1 MRFGPP
7 VQFVHRPDGHN
18 LAYQVLG
25 DAPLDLV
32 LLFGWPTHLGLLWEN
47 PSLAGFLHKLA
58 SFSRLILVDRLSNGL
73 SDRGPG
79 GQTFEDELDDVRLV
93 LDAVA
98 SQRAA
103 FFGCHIGGR
112 LALLFAATYPERTRA
127 VVTFAAH
134 PATLPADDYPWGST
148 PEQREWLLTAIKRG
162 PPDPAGLL
170 PRVAPRESADP
181 SFRHWWRM
189 FYQSATTAPEAY
201 DMVASL
207 GPVDIRRLLGS
218 VRVPTLLLHRTG
230 DQWVDVGAS
239 RYMAERLPDARLV
252 ELPGD
257 DHFPF
262 LGDQD
267 AVVVLTQE
275 FLTGVRPAV
284 DPDRVLATVLFTD
297 IVDSTRL
304 ATELGDQR
312 WHRTLEQHNAVVR
325 ANLARFRGRDI
336 KTTGDGFLAVAAYR
350 AANTLDAMVGHHSV
364 RYERFGWPPLAWMT
378 CSPGRRPAW
387 ARGLTC
393 VLAPLVA
400 GRLAGPGGRCAVT
413 VAPIPAPTPAAWRP
427 LSRSDSP
434 CRRQSSSCSWTD
446 SPQDRTHHLH
456 GRPTR
461 QCGSDATTRRDRPRF
476 CNCNTDQVVRSSLP
490 LQRPSSRRRRH
501 DGNRGTGLTH
511 HPSQN

>member
-7 VQFVHRPDGHN
+7 AQFTRRPDGHN
-18 LAYQVLG
+18 LAYQVVG

-32 LLFGWPTHLGLLWEN
+32 LLFGWPTHLGLLWED
-47 PSLAGFLHKLA
+47 PSLAGFLDKLA
-58 SFSRLILVDRLSNGL
+58 SFSRLILVDRLGNGL
-73 SDRGPG
+73 SDRGPA

-98 SQRAA
+98 SRRAA

-148 PEQREWLLTAIKRG
+148 PEQREGLLTAIKRG

-181 SFRHWWRM
+181 AFRHWWRM

-201 DMVASL
+201 DLVASL

-218 VRVPTLLLHRTG
+218 IRVPTLVLHRTG
-230 DQWVDVGAS
+230 DQEVDVAAS

-252 ELPGD
+252 ELAGD

-267 AVVVLTQE
+267 AVVVLAQE
-275 FLTGVRPAV
+275 FLTGARPAP

-297 IVDSTRL
+297 LVDSTRL
-304 ATELGDQR
+304 ATELGDRR
-312 WHRTLEQHNAVVR
+312 WHRTLEQHNQIVR
-325 ANLARFRGRDI
+325 ANLARFRGREV
-336 KTTGDGFLAVAAYR
+336 KTTGDGFLATFDGPARAIRSADAIRAGLRELGLEVRMGLHTGECELLGDDIGGIAVHIAAR
-350 AANTLDAMVGHHSV
+350 
-364 RYERFGWPPLAWMT
+364 
-378 CSPGRRPAW
+378 
-387 ARGLTC
+387 
-393 VLAPLVA
+393 VLAQAGAGEIWCSRTVKDLVA
-400 GRLAGPGGRCAVT
+400 GAGFAFTDHGSYRLRGVPDQWQLFAVEL
-413 VAPIPAPTPAAWRP
+413 AARP
-427 LSRSDSP
+427 P
-434 CRRQSSSCSWTD
+434 V
-446 SPQDRTHHLH
+446 
-456 GRPTR
+456 
-461 QCGSDATTRRDRPRF
+461 PR
-476 CNCNTDQVVRSSLP
+476 L
-490 LQRPSSRRRRH
+490 
-501 DGNRGTGLTH
+501 
-511 HPSQN
+511 